1 MSHKIKIGGGRENCL
16 ICQRKA
22 LALLHRAISVTGSVI
37 KQKKYFLLSQSRN
50 EMSGSGNQEMK
61 AQGLRQHSN
70 TLDNIKSSKNL
81 NFLICDSIQIPFTF
95 KLSSYLHFSSLETDS
110 SGHMIIIIL
119 QSALKKR
126 PCQYED
132 TCDMP
137 KNLNIFQTSII
148 QHLTFQQFIHPVCL
162 MAKGQIGNIAHQNI
176 LKF

>member
-1 MSHKIKIGGGRENCL
+1 
-16 ICQRKA
+16 
-22 LALLHRAISVTGSVI
+22 
-37 KQKKYFLLSQSRN
+37 
-50 EMSGSGNQEMK
+50 MK

-137 KNLNIFQTSII
+137 KYLNIPN
-148 QHLTFQQFIHPVCL
+148 QHNSTFDILAIYPPCVSNG
-162 MAKGQIGNIAHQNI
+162 KGQQKYSSPSFKSPLHTSLSKHKITLQQDLQLILCDLLKTYLYSRKQNVS
-176 LKF
+176 